1 MRVYILTLSDKGYAG
16 EREDKSGELLKD
28 IVKSKDWQIIGYEI
42 LPDEKELISKK
53 LVELCDQEKAD
64 LILTTG
70 GTGVSPRDVTP
81 DATIPIIEKRLTGF
95 EIAMMIEGL
104 KSTPMA
110 AISRAVVGTRK
121 KTLIINLPGNPK
133 AAFENLSAIVKA
145 IPHAIEKLQGDTRDC
160 GNLE

>member
-42 LPDEKELISKK
+42 LPDEKDLISKK
-53 LVELCDQEKAD
+53 LAELCDQEKAD

>member
-53 LVELCDQEKAD
+53 LAELCDQEKAD

-133 AAFENLSAIVKA
+133 AAFENLSAIMKA

>member
-53 LVELCDQEKAD
+53 LAELCDQEKAD

-133 AAFENLSAIVKA
+133 AVFENLSAVIKA
-145 IPHAIEKLQGDTRDC
+145 IPHTIKKLQGDTRDC

>member
-133 AAFENLSAIVKA
+133 AAFENLSAIMKA

>member
-42 LPDEKELISKK
+42 LPDEKDLISKK
-53 LVELCDQEKAD
+53 LAELCDQEKAD

-133 AAFENLSAIVKA
+133 AAFENLSAIIKA

>member
-42 LPDEKELISKK
+42 LPDEKDLISKK
-53 LVELCDQEKAD
+53 LAELCDQEKAD

-133 AAFENLSAIVKA
+133 AAFENLSAIMKA